1 MGSFR
6 GKLERGKRRKVY
18 VGGGLYFFVTSGFRK
33 CLNVEQGE
41 DVSGRGMISEDVRG
55 NARSQSVDGW
65 NIPGIYEYPLGRR
78 CIGGISM
85 YGVASI
91 LARSISGPHRT
102 VN

>member
-1 MGSFR
+1 MGSWD
-6 GKLERGKRRKVY
+6 GLVLWESGERKEKEGVRRWEASI
-18 VGGGLYFFVTSGFRK
+18 FFVTCGFRK

-65 NIPGIYEYPLGRR
+65 NIPGIYEYPLRRR

-85 YGVASI
+85 
-91 LARSISGPHRT
+91 
-102 VN
+102 